1 MSKDR
6 NPTHVG
12 VYTTNGF
19 KSGMT
24 ADEAYRMGFRVIPS
38 AVKYRQHVHKMA
50 AIRKSIGLKG

>member
-1 MSKDR
+1 M
-6 NPTHVG
+6 
-12 VYTTNGF
+12 YTTNGF

-24 ADEAYRMGFRVIPS
+24 ADEAYRMGFRVIQS